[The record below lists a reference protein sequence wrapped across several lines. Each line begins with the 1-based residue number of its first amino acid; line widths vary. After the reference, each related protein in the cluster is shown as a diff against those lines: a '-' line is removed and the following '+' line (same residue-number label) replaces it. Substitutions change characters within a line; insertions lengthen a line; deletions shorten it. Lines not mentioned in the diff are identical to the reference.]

1 MGLFFRSASLMDD
14 GTIWIN
20 ASRCLKSGN
29 AFLSLNVT
37 WVSDFASTE
46 SMKSS
51 IEMYSEPVAVVRW

>member
-1 MGLFFRSASLMDD
+1 MDD